1 MALFKS
7 TAKFLDTQILACFF
21 YMQAGVSLCL
31 PCEISKDLVGV
42 YYLHSE
48 HVCKHLF
55 WLCLKTLNFFLLLG
69 SPPPYKVK
77 QTTPPE
83 PRPIP
88 RLAESFLTP
97 SLQLPSKVNSQTVCE
112 TPNSNRYPAAN
123 R

>member
-1 MALFKS
+1 
-7 TAKFLDTQILACFF
+7 
-21 YMQAGVSLCL
+21 MQAGVSLCL

-42 YYLHSE
+42 YYLHLE

-55 WLCLKTLNFFLLLG
+55 SLCLKTLNVFFVVVFF
-69 SPPPYKVK
+69 PPYKVK

-97 SLQLPSKVNSQTVCE
+97 SLQLPSKANSQTVCE

>member
-7 TAKFLDTQILACFF
+7 TAKFLDTQILVCFF

-31 PCEISKDLVGV
+31 TCEISKDLVGV

-55 WLCLKTLNFFLLLG
+55 WLCLKTLNVFLLLLFFF
-69 SPPPYKVK
+69 PYKVK

-97 SLQLPSKVNSQTVCE
+97 SLQLPSKVYSQTVCE

>member
-7 TAKFLDTQILACFF
+7 TAKFLDTQILVCFF

-55 WLCLKTLNFFLLLG
+55 WLCLKTLNVFLLLLFFF
-69 SPPPYKVK
+69 PYKVK

-97 SLQLPSKVNSQTVCE
+97 SLQLPSKVYSQTVCE